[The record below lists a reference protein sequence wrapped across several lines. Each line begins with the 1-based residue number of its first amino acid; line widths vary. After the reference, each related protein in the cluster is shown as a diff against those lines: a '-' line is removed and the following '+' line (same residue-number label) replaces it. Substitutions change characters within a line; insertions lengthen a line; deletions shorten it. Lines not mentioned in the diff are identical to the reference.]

1 MNGEHSAGHV
11 AALAAHMPQGQSMLY
26 AALDPDAG
34 WTRTDILLALLVNH
48 FAMFRYGLA
57 DSKRRGNPPKL
68 VGPSWMTEGKKRK
81 LAARTM
87 SVDELMEQLSKPR
100 TNARG

>member
-1 MNGEHSAGHV
+1 MSGQHSAGHV
-11 AALAAHMPQGQSMLY
+11 AALISHMPQGESMLY

-48 FAMFRYGLA
+48 FSMLRYGMA
-57 DSKRRGNPPKL
+57 DSKHRGTAPKL